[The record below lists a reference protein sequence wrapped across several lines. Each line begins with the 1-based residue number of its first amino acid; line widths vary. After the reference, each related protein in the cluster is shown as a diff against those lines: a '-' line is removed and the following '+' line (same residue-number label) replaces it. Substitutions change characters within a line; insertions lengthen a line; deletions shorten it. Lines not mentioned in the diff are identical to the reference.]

1 MHPVLKGRNIGI
13 ITHAGGPAVMLTD
26 ALAREGFNVPQI
38 THPKAQDLLKELFPG
53 ASVANPIDFLAT
65 GTAEQLGRIIDY
77 TDRYFDEIDGMAV
90 IFGTPGLSPIYD
102 VYEVLEDRMKRSVK
116 PIFPILPSTLT
127 AADEVKDFIENGRIN
142 FPDEVLFAKAL
153 GLAYSVPSPSEI
165 KTGKFEMAS
174 QKLQQVLEATSPGY
188 LTPQKV
194 SEMLQIAGIH
204 AIPEQVV
211 HTEIDAVNAAAGM
224 GFPVVM
230 KVIGPLHKSDAG
242 GVKLDIRDRNAVI
255 TAFRDLMRIRDA
267 KGVLVQPMIKG
278 QELFAGI
285 KYEDK
290 FGHLILCGM
299 GGIFIE
305 VLKDFSSGLAPLSI
319 EEATRMVE
327 SLKMYPVLK
336 GARGQKGINLGL
348 FVDIL
353 LKLSALVGVM
363 PGIKEMDLNPLIASG
378 EEIYAVDARIRIG

>member
-255 TAFRDLMRIRDA
+255 TAFHDLMRIRDA

-319 EEATRMVE
+319 VEATRMVE

-353 LKLSALVGVM
+353 LKLSALVGVI